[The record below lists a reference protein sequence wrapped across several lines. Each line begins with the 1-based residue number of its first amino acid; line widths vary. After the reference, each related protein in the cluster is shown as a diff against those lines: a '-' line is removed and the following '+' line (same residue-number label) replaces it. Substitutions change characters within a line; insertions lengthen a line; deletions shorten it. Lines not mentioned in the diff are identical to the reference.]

1 MAIRAWSTRRTQGS
15 TRPKS
20 NRITNSERISTFPSS
35 PSTMRTMSGAS
46 PRGGMKSITRTA
58 PSAVSNTVSRISV
71 SLR

>member
-1 MAIRAWSTRRTQGS
+1 
-15 TRPKS
+15 
-20 NRITNSERISTFPSS
+20 
-35 PSTMRTMSGAS
+35 MRTMSGAS